1 MGRSLLSLSPPDLSN
16 SRMVPHRRHRRMLA
30 SRLGKEPSKLCL
42 ERRLSCLVI
51 RSTPDD
57 SRLSVDRFSIS
68 YFIWFLV
75 GILLLSHYTKVAT
88 FCTSFILM
96 SVCYLRVTKK
106 EIWSVSKWSNE
117 YFMSHLLTKLSKSWH
132 WREGITSLRSLRKS
146 ALHLER
152 KKSVVMENGN
162 RWSTRDGNSVE
173 WVVCM

>member
-1 MGRSLLSLSPPDLSN
+1 
-16 SRMVPHRRHRRMLA
+16 
-30 SRLGKEPSKLCL
+30 
-42 ERRLSCLVI
+42 
-51 RSTPDD
+51 
-57 SRLSVDRFSIS
+57 
-68 YFIWFLV
+68 
-75 GILLLSHYTKVAT
+75 
-88 FCTSFILM
+88 M

-162 RWSTRDGNSVE
+162 RWSTRDGNPVE